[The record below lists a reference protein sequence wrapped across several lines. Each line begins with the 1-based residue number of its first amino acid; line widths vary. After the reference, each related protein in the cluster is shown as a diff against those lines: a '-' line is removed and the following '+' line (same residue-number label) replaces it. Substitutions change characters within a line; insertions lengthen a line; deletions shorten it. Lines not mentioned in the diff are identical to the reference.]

1 MRYIVKPLT
10 RDKLRKKAVFFDKLI
25 VFAVFNYLSVVKN
38 DDSVA
43 LLYGGQTMG
52 NYEPRAFKRVKR
64 LGYFFLR
71 EVVKCA
77 CCLIEHQYFRLRGDC
92 TRNHQSLA
100 LSARYAA

>member
-25 VFAVFNYLSVVKN
+25 VFAVFDYLSVVKD

-52 NYEPRAFKRVKR
+52 NYEPRAFKRVTR
-64 LGYFFLR
+64 LGYFFC
-71 EVVKCA
+71 V
-77 CCLIEHQYFRLRGDC
+77 RLSSALVASSSISIFGFGAIARAII
-92 TRNHQSLA
+92 SL
-100 LSARYAA
+100 